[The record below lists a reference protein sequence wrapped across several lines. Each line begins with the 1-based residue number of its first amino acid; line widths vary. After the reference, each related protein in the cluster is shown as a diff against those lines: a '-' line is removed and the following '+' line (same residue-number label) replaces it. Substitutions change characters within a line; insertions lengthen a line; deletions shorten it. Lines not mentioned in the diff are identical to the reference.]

1 MAHEE
6 IIQQVGNYYSDKVQ
20 QHGATPQGVD
30 WNGEASQHL
39 RFAQLCRLMA
49 GNTSYSLLDYGCGF
63 GSLYGYL
70 ADQGHQVQYT
80 GFDIADDMLA
90 QGQKLYGGSPTVRW
104 VNTLQQAQ
112 PADYCVASGVFN
124 VRLKNTDEAWRAY
137 ITDTIDKMH
146 QHSQKGFA
154 FNVLTKYSD
163 APYMRDYLYYADPAW
178 LFDLCKRQYSR
189 HVALL
194 HDYPLYEFTII
205 VRKDL

>member
-1 MAHEE
+1 MAHEK
-6 IIQQVGNYYSDKVQ
+6 IIEEVGNYYAEKVQ
-20 QHGATPQGVD
+20 VHGATPQGVD

-39 RFAQLCRLMA
+39 RFQQLCRIM
-49 GNTSYSLLDYGCGF
+49 GSNTAYSVLDYGSGF

-70 ADQGHQVQYT
+70 QAQGHQVQYT

-90 QGQKLYGGSPTVRW
+90 KGRELYGQHNGLHW
-104 VNTLQQAQ
+104 VNDLNQAQ
-112 PADYCVASGVFN
+112 PADYCVASGIFN
-124 VRLKNTDEAWRAY
+124 VRLKNTDAAWQAY
-137 ITDTIDKMH
+137 ITDTLATMH
-146 QHSQKGFA
+146 QYSQKGFA

-178 LFDLCKRQYSR
+178 LFDHCKRHYSR